1 VPEALN
7 LKRLEHLVLLAE
19 EQNFARAALR
29 SCLSQSAF
37 SRSIAALERSLRIT
51 LIDRGSRHLR
61 FTPAGARVVARA
73 RPLLSST
80 RDLRAELDLL
90 ARGDLGDVAAGA
102 GPFTAVALFP
112 PALARLRAAHPRVS
126 VRLHVE
132 SAQGLLRR
140 LREETIDFFLSDT
153 REIAASS
160 GIAVRQLGTLVGS
173 LFCRDGHPLLARP
186 ALRLEDLS
194 NACVASVHMPQV
206 VRQSLSH
213 LVRAHAGREL
223 PVVFEC
229 ESSIVMREL
238 VLRSDVLL
246 LACRESVAWELN
258 AGLLRELTV
267 RELQALGAATPL
279 RTEIGIV
286 RAPSRTI
293 TPASELLLHQVLDV
307 ASRVLAKPAT
317 AILASDVDAN
327 VGVPV

>member
-1 VPEALN
+1 MPEALK

-19 EQNFARAALR
+19 ELNFARAALR

-37 SRSIAALERSLRIT
+37 SRSIAALEHSLGLA
-51 LIDRGSRHLR
+51 LIDRGARHLR
-61 FTPAGARVVARA
+61 FTAAGARVVARA

-112 PALARLRAAHPRVS
+112 PALARLREQHPRVA
-126 VRLHVE
+126 VRLHVD

-153 REIAASS
+153 REIPPSN
-160 GIAVRQLGTLVGS
+160 GISVRQLGTLVGS
-173 LFCRDGHPLLARP
+173 LFCRAGHPLLARP

-194 NACVASVHMPQV
+194 NACIASVHMPEV
-206 VRQSLSH
+206 VRRSLSR
-213 LVRAHAGREL
+213 LMRAHADRDL

-246 LACRESVAWELN
+246 LACREAVAWELD
-258 AGLLRELTV
+258 AGLLRELAV
-267 RELQALGAATPL
+267 SELQQLGEATPL
-279 RTEIGIV
+279 RTEIGVV
-286 RAPSRTI
+286 RASGRTI

-307 ASRVLAKPAT
+307 ARRVLATPAP
-317 AILASDVDAN
+317 ALLASGVDAT
-327 VGVPV
+327 VDVPA